1 MNEGLSFLLRLVPW
15 AVLIM
20 CIFIVCRAIT
30 SGDVAGFMK
39 QVYPLLGGLFVILV
53 LSQAMA

>member
-1 MNEGLSFLLRLVPW
+1 MNEGLSFLLRQVPY
-15 AVLIM
+15 AVIIIGMFLM
-20 CIFIVCRAIT
+20 YKAIA
-30 SGDVAGFMK
+30 SGNVEHFMK